1 MADAVCLDFCNKELK
16 MPRKLSVISPDWWD
30 YTTLDQEIIKDAA
43 KLTPEK
49 MAKLS
54 RPGFQVILYDT
65 LEDFYLAEALEYI
78 HAWKQSTDD
87 NPVGICGPI
96 GPTEQLPLVARLVNE
111 LGLDIRSGHFW
122 GMDEW
127 VVDGVEVPVTHP
139 LSFERC
145 DRQMC
150 FNRIDKRLRMPDA
163 NLHFP
168 KADTTAFRASWDSG
182 VRCAVL
188 QGGQGDVKHW
198 AFNDPP
204 RRKGKWKDNPMPPE
218 EYRKLPT
225 RVVELHPLTVAQN
238 ARTSG
243 GGNISLVPTQAVSVG
258 PRETWQADKVSI
270 WHAGTHDN
278 AFGQRLTCLMI
289 SQRIPD
295 SSVPMS
301 LLADHPRV
309 QFNYYRGGI
318 GSCAIEM
325 H

>member
-1 MADAVCLDFCNKELK
+1 
-16 MPRKLSVISPDWWD
+16 MPRKLSAIAPDWWD
-30 YTTLDQEIIKDAA
+30 YTTLDSEIIEGAA
-43 KLTPEK
+43 RLTPEK

-54 RPGFQVILYDT
+54 RAGFKVQFYDT

-78 HAWKQSTDD
+78 AAWKQSTDD

-111 LGLDIRSGHFW
+111 LNLDVRSGHFW

-127 VVDGVEVPVTHP
+127 FDPATGREVPVSHP

-145 DRQMC
+145 DREFC
-150 FNRIDKRLRMPDA
+150 FSRIRKELRMPDPH
-163 NLHFP
+163 LHFP
-168 KADTTAFRASWDSG
+168 KADTGPYRKSWMAG
-182 VRCAVL
+182 VRCAVM

-198 AFNDPP
+198 AFNDPV
-204 RRKGKWKDNPMPPE
+204 RRTGKYKHAPPTPA
-218 EYRKLPT
+218 EYAQLTT
-225 RVVELHPLTVAQN
+225 RVVELHPLTIAQN

-243 GGNISLVPTQAVSVG
+243 GGNISMVPTKAITVG
-258 PRETWQADKVSI
+258 PAETWKAEKVSI

-278 AFGQRLTCLMI
+278 PFGQRLTTFMI
-289 SQRIPD
+289 SQRIAD

-301 LLADHPRV
+301 LLANHPNV
-309 QFNYYRGGI
+309 QFNFYRGGI
-318 GSCAIEM
+318 GSCSVEM